1 MKISQM
7 IDITTLDFEGEYA
20 NVTPSLIP
28 NTTMKVRSVDGG
40 VSIRSAWITPSS
52 GYVLHDAEADNWDPD
67 GNLVYAY
74 SSGTCSCGGN
84 YELSTETL
92 NVPDINGNTVAVT
105 AYGTRQFF
113 AFPENLVP
121 DPEVNIYGEDAE
133 HEEM

>member
-1 MKISQM
+1 MAWTFETATE
-7 IDITTLDFEGEYA
+7 IT
-20 NVTPSLIP
+20 IP
-28 NTTMKVRSVDGG
+28 NVLVERGLLDG
-40 VSIRSAWITPSS
+40 VHKNYRLSAND

-74 SSGTCSCGGN
+74 SSGICSCGKN
-84 YELSTETL
+84 YDFSTETL

-121 DPEVNIYGEDAE
+121 NPEDNIYGGGNNQEV
-133 HEEM
+133 M